1 MHALPLLLLGAL
13 LANLR
18 AQEPTPARA
27 TCFPLSA
34 VQLLPGELLT
44 EQQAMLG
51 YLRTEDLDR
60 LLHNFRRN
68 AGLPSTAKP
77 LPGWEA
83 PDCELRGHYTGHFL
97 SALALM
103 HSATGEAAL
112 RERGATLV
120 HELHA
125 CQQALGGG
133 YLSAFPK
140 SFLERLAR
148 GERVWAP
155 WYTLHKVAAGLLD
168 QHTLGGNEEALQ
180 MAIDFAGFVETFTKP
195 LDDDAMQRMLQTEFG
210 GMPAFFADL
219 YAVTKDARHLALA
232 RRFTHHKVLD
242 ALALGRDELKGL
254 HANTQIPKVIAQ
266 ARLFELT
273 GDAWAGQV
281 ARFFWQTVT
290 EHRCYATG
298 GTSSFEYWRDLPDK
312 LSWQRS
318 SQDAENCCTHNLLKL
333 TKLLW
338 QQAPNS
344 KYGDYYERALW
355 NGILGTKS
363 PHDPAAIMYFV
374 PMQSG
379 SFRYYGEGDN
389 AYVCCSGTGI
399 ESFSKLGE
407 FVYAHDAEGIWV
419 NLFTPSEVDWAAKGV
434 KLRQETKFPDEE
446 RTILTIATKQ
456 PQKFTLHVREPFWCR
471 GAMSIAVNA
480 ETSALLPTTDGYAAV
495 SREWHDGDR
504 IEVVLPMRVRCEP
517 LGDDPNLVAVCH
529 GPIVLAADLGHR
541 GLTKEMQRG
550 EGADAYRENLEA
562 AGMEV
567 PCIYLDRDK
576 PQLGR
581 FDGRLEFE
589 AGWIGSEIYGERSL
603 PMVPFY
609 RLRSTRYA
617 VYVTTSTFVGIV
629 DRFDDGDDSVRA
641 AETTHNFQ
649 AWQSERGE
657 SHTKAW
663 VRSPLW
669 FRYDLKTDDA
679 GKNTLHITFARDEDA
694 KTFELCVDGVVV
706 ATPTLQPPAGE
717 EPLFTQE
724 FELPTSATNGRRRV
738 AIMLRVPKDGKPRRT
753 PRVFELQM
761 NPMPAYFLRDK

>member
-1 MHALPLLLLGAL
+1 MQALPLLLLSAL
-13 LANLR
+13 AANLC
-18 AQEPTPARA
+18 AQEPSPQPTPARA

-34 VQLLPGELLT
+34 VTLLPGELLT
-44 EQQAMLG
+44 EQQSMLG

-60 LLHNFRRN
+60 LLHNFRLN
-68 AGLPSTAKP
+68 AGLESAAKP
-77 LPGWEA
+77 LSGWEA

-112 RERGATLV
+112 RDRGATLV

-168 QHTLGGNEEALQ
+168 QYTLCGNEEALQ
-180 MAIDFAGFVETFTKP
+180 MAIDFAEFVETFTKP
-195 LDDDAMQRMLQTEFG
+195 LDDMAMQRMLQTEFG

-273 GDAWAGQV
+273 GDAWAGKV

-312 LSWQRS
+312 HSWQRS

-338 QQAPNS
+338 QQAPDS

-407 FVYAHDAEGIWV
+407 FVYAHDDDGVWV

-471 GAMSIAVNA
+471 GAMRIAVNA
-480 ETSALLPTTDGYAAV
+480 ETSALLPTTDGYAAL

-504 IEVVLPMRVRCEP
+504 IEVVLPMRTRCEP
-517 LGDDPNLVAVCH
+517 LGDDPNLLALCY
-529 GPIVLAADLGHR
+529 GPVVLAVDLGH
-541 GLTKEMQRG
+541 GGMTKEMQRG
-550 EGADAYRENLEA
+550 EGAEAYRENLEG

-567 PCIYLDRDK
+567 PCIYLDRNK
-576 PQLGR
+576 PELLRSGR
-581 FDGRLEFE
+581 SLEF
-589 AGWIGSEIYGERSL
+589 ANG
-603 PMVPFY
+603 MVPFY
-609 RLRSTRYA
+609 RLRGTRYA
-617 VYVTTSTFVGIV
+617 IYAITSASYLQI
-629 DRFDDGDDSVRA
+629 DDFNDGWDSVGA
-641 AETTHNFQ
+641 ADTAHNFQ

-657 SHTKAW
+657 SHGKAW

-669 FRYDLKTDDA
+669 FRYDLSVWPSSS
-679 GKNTLHITFARDEDA
+679 NTLHITFARDEDA

-724 FELPTSATNGRRRV
+724 FELPTSATNGRSCV

-753 PRVFELQM
+753 PRVFLLEM
-761 NPMPAYFLRDK
+761 NPDMSPIRKK

>member
-1 MHALPLLLLGAL
+1 MQALPLLLLSAL
-13 LANLR
+13 AANLC
-18 AQEPTPARA
+18 AQEPSPQPTPARA

-34 VQLLPGELLT
+34 VTLLPGELLT
-44 EQQAMLG
+44 EQQSMLG

-60 LLHNFRRN
+60 LLHNFRLN
-68 AGLPSTAKP
+68 AGLESAAKP
-77 LPGWEA
+77 LSGWEA

-168 QHTLGGNEEALQ
+168 QYTLCGNEEALQ
-180 MAIDFAGFVETFTKP
+180 MAIDFAEFVETFTKP
-195 LDDDAMQRMLQTEFG
+195 LDDMAMQRMLQTEFG

-273 GDAWAGQV
+273 GDAWAGKV

-338 QQAPNS
+338 QQAPDS

-407 FVYAHDAEGIWV
+407 FVYAHDDDGVWV

-471 GAMSIAVNA
+471 GAMRIAVNA
-480 ETSALLPTTDGYAAV
+480 ETSALLPTTDGYAAL

-504 IEVVLPMRVRCEP
+504 IEVVLPMRTRCEP
-517 LGDDPNLVAVCH
+517 LGDDPNLLALCY
-529 GPIVLAADLGHR
+529 GPVVLAVDLGH
-541 GLTKEMQRG
+541 GGMTKEMQRG
-550 EGADAYRENLEA
+550 EGAEAYRENLEG

-567 PCIYLDRDK
+567 PCIYLDRNK
-576 PQLGR
+576 PELLRSGR
-581 FDGRLEFE
+581 SLEF
-589 AGWIGSEIYGERSL
+589 ANG
-603 PMVPFY
+603 MVPFY
-609 RLRSTRYA
+609 RLRGTRYA
-617 VYVTTSTFVGIV
+617 IYAITSASYLQI
-629 DRFDDGDDSVRA
+629 DDFNDGWDSVGA
-641 AETTHNFQ
+641 ADTAHNFQ

-657 SHTKAW
+657 SHGKAW

-669 FRYDLKTDDA
+669 FRYDLSVWPSSS
-679 GKNTLHITFARDEDA
+679 NTLHITFARDEDA

-706 ATPTLQPPAGE
+706 ATPTLQPTAGE

-724 FELPTSATNGRRRV
+724 FELPTSATNGRSCV

-753 PRVFELQM
+753 PRVFLLEM
-761 NPMPAYFLRDK
+761 NPDMSPIRKK

>member
-1 MHALPLLLLGAL
+1 MQALPLLLLSAL
-13 LANLR
+13 AANLC
-18 AQEPTPARA
+18 AQEPSPQPTPARA

-34 VQLLPGELLT
+34 VTLLPGELLT
-44 EQQAMLG
+44 EQQSMLG

-60 LLHNFRRN
+60 LLHNFRLN
-68 AGLPSTAKP
+68 AGLESAAKP
-77 LPGWEA
+77 LSGWEA

-168 QHTLGGNEEALQ
+168 QYTLCGNEEALQ
-180 MAIDFAGFVETFTKP
+180 MAIDFAEFVETFTKP
-195 LDDDAMQRMLQTEFG
+195 LDDMAMQRMLQTEFG

-273 GDAWAGQV
+273 GDAWAGKV

-338 QQAPNS
+338 QQAPDS

-407 FVYAHDAEGIWV
+407 FVYAHDDDGVWV

-471 GAMSIAVNA
+471 GAMRIAVNA
-480 ETSALLPTTDGYAAV
+480 ETSALLPTTDGYAAL

-504 IEVVLPMRVRCEP
+504 IEVVLPMRTRCEP
-517 LGDDPNLVAVCH
+517 LGDDPNLLALCY
-529 GPIVLAADLGHR
+529 GPVVLAVDLGH
-541 GLTKEMQRG
+541 GGMTKEMQRG
-550 EGADAYRENLEA
+550 EGAEAYRENLEG

-567 PCIYLDRDK
+567 PCIYLDRNK
-576 PQLGR
+576 PELLRSGR
-581 FDGRLEFE
+581 SLEF
-589 AGWIGSEIYGERSL
+589 ANG
-603 PMVPFY
+603 MVPFY
-609 RLRSTRYA
+609 RLRGTRYA
-617 VYVTTSTFVGIV
+617 IYAITSASYLQI
-629 DRFDDGDDSVRA
+629 DDFNDGWDSVGA
-641 AETTHNFQ
+641 ADTAHNFQ

-657 SHTKAW
+657 SHGKAW

-669 FRYDLKTDDA
+669 FRYDLSVWPSSS
-679 GKNTLHITFARDEDA
+679 NTLHITFARDEDA

-724 FELPTSATNGRRRV
+724 FELPTSATNGRSCV

-753 PRVFELQM
+753 PRVFLLEM
-761 NPMPAYFLRDK
+761 NPDMSPIRKK

>member
-1 MHALPLLLLGAL
+1 MQALPLLLLGAL
-13 LANLR
+13 AANLC
-18 AQEPTPARA
+18 AQEPSPQPTPARA

-34 VQLLPGELLT
+34 VTLLPGELLT
-44 EQQAMLG
+44 EQQSMLG

-60 LLHNFRRN
+60 LLHNFRLN
-68 AGLPSTAKP
+68 AGLESAAKP
-77 LPGWEA
+77 LSGWEA

-168 QHTLGGNEEALQ
+168 QYTLCGNEEALQ
-180 MAIDFAGFVETFTKP
+180 MAIDFAEFVETFTKP
-195 LDDDAMQRMLQTEFG
+195 LDDMAMQRMLQTEFG

-273 GDAWAGQV
+273 GDAWAGKV

-338 QQAPNS
+338 QQAPDS

-407 FVYAHDAEGIWV
+407 FVYAHDDDGVWV

-471 GAMSIAVNA
+471 GAMRIAVNA
-480 ETSALLPTTDGYAAV
+480 ETSALLPTTDGYAAL

-504 IEVVLPMRVRCEP
+504 IEVVLPMRTRCEP
-517 LGDDPNLVAVCH
+517 LGDDPNLLALCY
-529 GPIVLAADLGHR
+529 GPVVLAVDLGH
-541 GLTKEMQRG
+541 GGMTKEMQRG
-550 EGADAYRENLEA
+550 EGAEAYRENLEG

-567 PCIYLDRDK
+567 PCIYLDRNK
-576 PQLGR
+576 PELLRSGR
-581 FDGRLEFE
+581 SLEF
-589 AGWIGSEIYGERSL
+589 ANG
-603 PMVPFY
+603 MVPFY
-609 RLRSTRYA
+609 RLRGTRYA
-617 VYVTTSTFVGIV
+617 IYAITSASYLQI
-629 DRFDDGDDSVRA
+629 DDFNDGWDSVGA
-641 AETTHNFQ
+641 ADTAHNFQ

-657 SHTKAW
+657 SHGKAW

-669 FRYDLKTDDA
+669 FRYDLSVWPSSS
-679 GKNTLHITFARDEDA
+679 NTLHITFARDEDA

-724 FELPTSATNGRRRV
+724 FELPTSATNGRSCV

-753 PRVFELQM
+753 PRVFLLEM
-761 NPMPAYFLRDK
+761 NPDMSPIRKK

>member
-1 MHALPLLLLGAL
+1 MQALPLLLLSAL
-13 LANLR
+13 AANLC
-18 AQEPTPARA
+18 AQEPSPQPTPARA

-34 VQLLPGELLT
+34 VTLLPGELLT
-44 EQQAMLG
+44 EQQSMLG

-60 LLHNFRRN
+60 LLHNFRLN
-68 AGLPSTAKP
+68 AGLESAAKP
-77 LPGWEA
+77 LSGWEA

-168 QHTLGGNEEALQ
+168 QYTLCGNEEALQ
-180 MAIDFAGFVETFTKP
+180 MAIDFAEFVETFTKP
-195 LDDDAMQRMLQTEFG
+195 LDDMAMQRMLQTEFG

-273 GDAWAGQV
+273 GDAWAGKV

-312 LSWQRS
+312 HSWQRS

-338 QQAPNS
+338 QQAPDS

-407 FVYAHDAEGIWV
+407 FVYAHDDDGVWV

-471 GAMSIAVNA
+471 GAMRIAVNA
-480 ETSALLPTTDGYAAV
+480 ETSALLPTTDGYAAL

-504 IEVVLPMRVRCEP
+504 IEVVLPMRTRCEP
-517 LGDDPNLVAVCH
+517 LGDDPNLLALCY
-529 GPIVLAADLGHR
+529 GPVVLAVDLGH
-541 GLTKEMQRG
+541 GGMTKEMQRG
-550 EGADAYRENLEA
+550 EGAEAYRENLEG

-567 PCIYLDRDK
+567 PCIYLDRNK
-576 PQLGR
+576 PELLRSGR
-581 FDGRLEFE
+581 SLEF
-589 AGWIGSEIYGERSL
+589 ANG
-603 PMVPFY
+603 MVPFY
-609 RLRSTRYA
+609 RLRGTRYA
-617 VYVTTSTFVGIV
+617 IYAITSASYLQI
-629 DRFDDGDDSVRA
+629 DDFNDGWDSVGA
-641 AETTHNFQ
+641 ADTAHNFQ

-657 SHTKAW
+657 SHGKAW

-669 FRYDLKTDDA
+669 FRYDLSVWPSSS
-679 GKNTLHITFARDEDA
+679 NTLHITFARDEDA

-724 FELPTSATNGRRRV
+724 FELPTSATNGRSCV

-753 PRVFELQM
+753 PRVFLLEM
-761 NPMPAYFLRDK
+761 NPDMSPIRKK

>member
-1 MHALPLLLLGAL
+1 MQALPLLLLSAL
-13 LANLR
+13 AANLC
-18 AQEPTPARA
+18 AQEPSPQPTPARA

-34 VQLLPGELLT
+34 VTLLPGELLT
-44 EQQAMLG
+44 EQQSMLG

-60 LLHNFRRN
+60 LLHNFRLN
-68 AGLPSTAKP
+68 AGLESAAKP
-77 LPGWEA
+77 LSGWEA
-83 PDCELRGHYTGHFL
+83 PDCELRGHYPGHFL

-112 RERGATLV
+112 RDRGATLV

-168 QHTLGGNEEALQ
+168 QYTLCGNEEALQ
-180 MAIDFAGFVETFTKP
+180 MAIDFAEFVETFTKP
-195 LDDDAMQRMLQTEFG
+195 LDDMAMQRMLQTEFG

-273 GDAWAGQV
+273 GDAWAGKV

-338 QQAPNS
+338 QQAPDS

-407 FVYAHDAEGIWV
+407 FVYAHDDDGVWV

-471 GAMSIAVNA
+471 GAMRIAVNA
-480 ETSALLPTTDGYAAV
+480 ETSALLPTTDGYAAL

-504 IEVVLPMRVRCEP
+504 IEVVLPMRTRCEP
-517 LGDDPNLVAVCH
+517 LGDDPNLLALCY
-529 GPIVLAADLGHR
+529 GPVVLAVDLGH
-541 GLTKEMQRG
+541 GGMTKEMQRG
-550 EGADAYRENLEA
+550 EGAEAYRENLEG

-567 PCIYLDRDK
+567 PCIYLDRNK
-576 PQLGR
+576 PELLRSGR
-581 FDGRLEFE
+581 SLEF
-589 AGWIGSEIYGERSL
+589 ANG
-603 PMVPFY
+603 MVPFY
-609 RLRSTRYA
+609 RLRGTRYA
-617 VYVTTSTFVGIV
+617 IYAITSASYLQI
-629 DRFDDGDDSVRA
+629 DDFNDGWDSVGA
-641 AETTHNFQ
+641 ADTAHNFQ

-657 SHTKAW
+657 SHGKAW

-669 FRYDLKTDDA
+669 FRYDLSVWPSSS
-679 GKNTLHITFARDEDA
+679 NTLHITFARDEDA

-724 FELPTSATNGRRRV
+724 FELPTSATNGRSCV

-753 PRVFELQM
+753 PRVFLLEM
-761 NPMPAYFLRDK
+761 NPDMSPIRKK